1 MEEISGHLRAK
12 GIAGGDSLSPASGA
26 RKLKEMRGKESPR
39 GVEMKPFAKEKP
51 RAPARSGPSI
61 QACPMGEHGH
71 EGVQRC
77 VKDCVSCANKVSCS
91 KHPWKY
97 EL

>member
-1 MEEISGHLRAK
+1 
-12 GIAGGDSLSPASGA
+12 
-26 RKLKEMRGKESPR
+26 MRGRERPC
-39 GVEMKPFAKEKP
+39 GVEVKAFAKKS
-51 RAPARSGPSI
+51 RAPARSGTSI

-77 VKDCVSCANKVSCS
+77 IKACISCANKVSCS